1 MTAQTA
7 QKQNGQK
14 KVKTAITPTRQE
26 NFPEWYQNVIKAAD
40 MAENAPVRG
49 CMIIKPYGY
58 AVWELFQRE
67 LDSRIKDEGV
77 KNAYFPLLIP
87 LSYIA
92 KEAEHIDGFAKE
104 CAVVTHHR
112 LEVGPDGKGLVPA
125 GELAEPM
132 IIRPTSETIIGE
144 TIAKWVNSYRDLP
157 LKLNQWA
164 NVMRWEMRPRLFLR
178 TAEFLWQEGHNAFAT
193 ADEANADA
201 RRMLE
206 VYAEFSRN
214 VMAIPVFEGEKTPEE
229 RFPGA
234 AATYTIEAVL
244 QDGKALQSGTSH
256 DLGQTFSRSANI
268 RYQSAEG
275 GEEFAWTTSWGMS
288 SRMIGGLIMTHG
300 DDDGMRMPPK
310 VAPHQVV
317 IIPIIHDDADRAKI
331 LEYAE
336 TLARRLKDQSIRVEL
351 DASDKKTPDKL
362 WGSIKQG
369 VPVRVEI
376 GRREMEEGNITHTR
390 RDIGRN
396 SKATESVDIFC
407 NKITALLDEM
417 QDSMYQQ
424 ALKRTE
430 SMVHD
435 VKSVDEAHQFFA
447 AKDSIGQVRFDA
459 AFLQDEAFEKLMQK
473 FSVTPRCLPFADDG
487 KKVIVGK
494 AY

>member
-1 MTAQTA
+1 
-7 QKQNGQK
+7 
-14 KVKTAITPTRQE
+14 
-26 NFPEWYQNVIKAAD
+26 
-40 MAENAPVRG
+40 
-49 CMIIKPYGY
+49 
-58 AVWELFQRE
+58 
-67 LDSRIKDEGV
+67 
-77 KNAYFPLLIP
+77 
-87 LSYIA
+87 
-92 KEAEHIDGFAKE
+92 
-104 CAVVTHHR
+104 
-112 LEVGPDGKGLVPA
+112 
-125 GELAEPM
+125 M

-193 ADEANADA
+193 AEEANADA

-234 AATYTIEAVL
+234 SATYTIEAVL

-310 VAPHQVV
+310 VAPHHVI

-331 LEYAE
+331 LDYAE
-336 TLARRLKDQSIRVEL
+336 TLARRLKNQSIRVDL
-351 DASDKKTPDKL
+351 DASDKKHRTNY
-362 WGSIKQG
+362 G
-369 VPVRVEI
+369 VLSNRVCPC
-376 GRREMEEGNITHTR
+376 
-390 RDIGRN
+390 
-396 SKATESVDIFC
+396 V
-407 NKITALLDEM
+407 
-417 QDSMYQQ
+417 
-424 ALKRTE
+424 LK
-430 SMVHD
+430 S
-435 VKSVDEAHQFFA
+435 AA
-447 AKDSIGQVRFDA
+447 AKWKRAISPIPA
-459 AFLQDEAFEKLMQK
+459 AISD
-473 FSVTPRCLPFADDG
+473 VTAKPR
-487 KKVIVGK
+487 K
-494 AY
+494 ASMPSATKSQLFWTRCRPACISRH